1 MLSAVA
7 ARKAAQAA
15 KQAPLTPDTSVPKVT
30 DKQAESPASRPPPS
44 SSKRKPSSQSAP
56 AAKRK
61 KKKSQE
67 KGKIARYFQDSTTDS
82 IHVDQDI
89 ITIESDDS
97 DVEQDADSLDDIDF
111 SIAEFQPKVASST
124 VPPTQRAWS
133 PSVPVADSSD
143 EEDDDV
149 DEEMAPPPIAEETDA
164 LSTFQP
170 IRDQNVFTLDSADM
184 VSLGYA
190 DDGLSATLVVLQ
202 PGDTLSFV
210 GAYKFSVVQ
219 GSIMVLGTTF
229 HPAVTTHNVFAP
241 RSSPIPVI
249 KAAASTSTPLSLP
262 VRLKA
267 HAQPSETVIVLHELR
282 TNVQGLERIC
292 ATFEGVFRPLRR
304 HATNFDFGVPG
315 LSMVS
320 ESIKNVHPFR
330 LPPSWAAVLF
340 ALPEHQEI
348 ADTYLIQGSKKS
360 GKSTFARTLTN
371 QLLSKYQRVAFLECD
386 LGQSEFTP
394 GGMVALN
401 IVESPLLG
409 PPFTHPSLPVSA
421 HYIGATSPKSSPSH
435 YLAAIQACVQTYRLD
450 IKTPI
455 DNGTGI
461 EDNRISDSIPLVIN
475 TMGWTKGLG
484 ADLLIKI
491 HEIAQPGQIFEIEA
505 PVFDDWMQ
513 PTPAPSREH
522 IHLLKPIPQPQ
533 NTVYSATDIRTLSL
547 LSYFHAIF
555 PTAPQADTY
564 RQLTATSWNTSLPL
578 CAQAPYEVQ
587 TSTAIDQV
595 VLTGAGAE
603 DVVAAQVATALN
615 VAIVGLVS
623 CEPGALDV
631 MTPLTGTSIPYAQG
645 VSAPS
650 PMSSTCQGLALI
662 RSLSPQGDVLHLL
675 TPTPSALLG
684 DARVLVKG
692 EMELPVWGML
702 DFRSKPEEGVA
713 GVDMSKVPF
722 LQWEKARGIGAEKR
736 KVRRNLMRRGQM

>member
-15 KQAPLTPDTSVPKVT
+15 KQTPLTPDTTAQNVT
-30 DKQAESPASRPPPS
+30 YKQAESPSIRPSPS
-44 SSKRKPSSQSAP
+44 STKRKPSSQSAP

-67 KGKIARYFQDSTTDS
+67 KGKTARYFQEPSADF
-82 IHVDQDI
+82 IQVDQDVI
-89 ITIESDDS
+89 AIESDDS
-97 DVEQDADSLDDIDF
+97 DVEQGDDSLDDIDF
-111 SIAEFQPKVASST
+111 SIAEFRPKVASST

-143 EEDDDV
+143 EEDD
-149 DEEMAPPPIAEETDA
+149 EEMTPLPIAEETDV

-170 IRDQNVFTLDSADM
+170 IRDQNVFALDSTDM

-190 DDGLSATLVVLQ
+190 DEGLSATMVVLQ
-202 PGDTLSFV
+202 PGDTLSFIGV
-210 GAYKFSVVQ
+210 YRFSVIQ
-219 GSIMVLGTTF
+219 GSITVLGTTF
-229 HPAVTTHNVFAP
+229 HPAITTHNVFAP
-241 RSSPIPVI
+241 RSSPVPVI
-249 KAAASTSTPLSLP
+249 RAATSTSTPLSIP
-262 VRLKA
+262 VHLKA
-267 HAQPSETVIVLHELR
+267 RAQPNETVIVLHELR
-282 TNVQGLERIC
+282 TNVHGLERIC
-292 ATFEGVFRPLRR
+292 GNFEGVFRPLRR
-304 HATNFDFGVPG
+304 QTTNFEFGVPG
-315 LSMVS
+315 LSMVT
-320 ESIKNVHPFR
+320 ESLKNVRPFR
-330 LPPSWAAVLF
+330 LPPSWAAVLCS
-340 ALPEHQEI
+340 LPEPQEM

-401 IVESPLLG
+401 MVESPLLG
-409 PPFTHPSLPVSA
+409 PPFTHPSLPITA

-435 YLAAIQACVQTYRLD
+435 YLAAIQACVQNYRLD
-450 IKTPI
+450 IRTPI
-455 DNGTGI
+455 DNSTGI
-461 EDNRISDSIPLVIN
+461 EDNLINDSIPLVIN

-491 HEIAQPGQIFEIEA
+491 HEIAQPSQIFEIEA

-513 PTPAPSREH
+513 PTSAPSREH
-522 IHLLKPIPQPQ
+522 VHLLKPIPQPQ
-533 NTVYSATDIRTLSL
+533 NPVYSATDIRTISL

-555 PTAPQADTY
+555 PTAPQSDTY

-603 DVVAAQVATALN
+603 DVVADQVATALN
-615 VAIVGLVS
+615 VALVGLVS
-623 CEPGALDV
+623 CEPGALD
-631 MTPLTGTSIPYAQG
+631 TILPGTSIPYAQG

-662 RSLSPQGDVLHLL
+662 RSLSPQGDVLHVL
-675 TPTPSALLG
+675 TPTPPALLC

-722 LQWEKARGIGAEKR
+722 LQWERARGIGAEKR